1 MTAKEYA
8 LGTVSFEASALDPVG
23 VSTNIPDSSAPSEA
37 KSKLGDEI
45 LNKAVRIN
53 YLVAR

>member
-8 LGTVSFEASALDPVG
+8 LGTVSFEASGIDPVG
-23 VSTNIPDSSAPSEA
+23 GSTNIPDSSALSEA

-45 LNKAVRIN
+45 LNKTVRLN